1 MNVFGRFA
9 SGLPGAAIVTTILF
23 LILAAMISQRQDIEL
38 SEDRSV
44 DINVT
49 RQLQDTSVQ
58 AQQEFQRPVL
68 DQPPPPPPSVTDASF
83 RPSVSATI
91 GEVPRS
97 VSLACFFRFRINIKC
112 FMSGGL
118 HTKSRLHR
126 FDTGFQLRI
135 TISTAQM
142 HLIQL
147 FHQIQIV
154 PLLSRPEFRILQIR
168 NHPFRIDFRM
178 VDITSLILC
187 RQECTG
193 PQNRKSH
200 RTTRAEHH
208 IAG

>member
-91 GEVPRS
+91 GEVPDFSQAELEIGTGFNPDRDAQPMVRIPPRYPDMCQS
-97 VSLACFFRFRINIKC
+97 RAKALEAVVVEFDVTPEGAVVNTRVVNATNACFERAALRAVERWKYQPKIVDNQAQPRFGVRTQI
-112 FMSGGL
+112 
-118 HTKSRLHR
+118 T
-126 FDTGFQLRI
+126 FQLG
-135 TISTAQM
+135 
-142 HLIQL
+142 
-147 FHQIQIV
+147 
-154 PLLSRPEFRILQIR
+154 E
-168 NHPFRIDFRM
+168 
-178 VDITSLILC
+178 
-187 RQECTG
+187 
-193 PQNRKSH
+193 
-200 RTTRAEHH
+200 
-208 IAG
+208 

>member
-9 SGLPGAAIVTTILF
+9 SGLRGAAIVTTILF

-91 GEVPRS
+91 GEVPDFS
-97 VSLACFFRFRINIKC
+97 QAELEI
-112 FMSGGL
+112 G
-118 HTKSRLHR
+118 
-126 FDTGFQLRI
+126 TGFNPDRDAQPMVRIPPRYPDMCQSRAKSLEAVVVEFDVTPEGAVVNTRVVDASNSCFERAALRAVERWKYQPKIVDNQAQPRFGVRTQITFQLG
-135 TISTAQM
+135 
-142 HLIQL
+142 
-147 FHQIQIV
+147 
-154 PLLSRPEFRILQIR
+154 E
-168 NHPFRIDFRM
+168 
-178 VDITSLILC
+178 
-187 RQECTG
+187 
-193 PQNRKSH
+193 
-200 RTTRAEHH
+200 
-208 IAG
+208 